1 MSHVAY
7 MSRCCC
13 WYDITLQNLNGDTY
27 ATSKNSQKFVALDV
41 ALSCSVNVFVTLSR
55 GSIHSFIHH
64 SSSFNVL
71 FFSISLEVGRSMSL
85 NKGYSKY
92 TSLLALFLCKFR
104 LIVIFWPMFYI
115 PVASQNGQQS
125 FLTIYIC
132 MHVHILVHLPTQI
145 NIRTHIHT

>member
-1 MSHVAY
+1 MF
-7 MSRCCC
+7 
-13 WYDITLQNLNGDTY
+13 ILINKNPIKNGRIWK
-27 ATSKNSQKFVALDV
+27 AVRGGMEALKKKN
-41 ALSCSVNVFVTLSR
+41 
-55 GSIHSFIHH
+55 IYIYIYIYIFIH

-145 NIRTHIHT
+145 NIHTHIHT